1 MAEVVVCGAGA
12 CGLLTATLLAKAG
25 HEATVLE
32 RDAAAPPARSE
43 AWEMWQRRGVN

>member
-1 MAEVVVCGAGA
+1 MADVVVCGGGT

-25 HEATVLE
+25 HEVTVLE
-32 RDAAAPPARSE
+32 RDPAAPPAISE